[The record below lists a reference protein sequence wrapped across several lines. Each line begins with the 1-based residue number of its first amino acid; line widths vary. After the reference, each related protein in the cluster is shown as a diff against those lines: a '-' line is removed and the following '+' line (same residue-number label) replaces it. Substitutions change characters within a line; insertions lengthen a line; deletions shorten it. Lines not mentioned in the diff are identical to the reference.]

1 VIPADPSALDRLLLS
16 LRTLIRAQAP
26 TLTLFGTFEYVV
38 HASRGSGESTVVDV
52 SPVDTSLPL
61 PSATN
66 LPLRPASLGESV
78 QGVVSG
84 QKCRVEFLDA
94 NPAKPVVT
102 GLQAVSGAVTVNASS
117 SLAIG
122 SASTPIVAIGGGL
135 IPVGRQG
142 DAVTISLPP
151 PVPPPTIS
159 GLVNGLGFTGTMTGL
174 PPAVAGM
181 LTGGQSNVKA

>member
-1 VIPADPSALDRLLLS
+1 MVADPSALDRLLLS

-26 TLTLFGTFEYVV
+26 TFTFFGTFEYSIV
-38 HASRGSGESTVVDV
+38 ASRGSGASTVVDV
-52 SPVDTSLPL
+52 SPVDTSLSL

-66 LPLRPASLGESV
+66 LPLRPSTLGEAV
-78 QGVVSG
+78 QGVRAG
-84 QKCRVEFLDA
+84 QKCRVQFLDA

-102 GLQAVSGAVTVNASS
+102 GLQAVSGAVTVDASS

-122 SASTPIVAIGGGL
+122 SASTPIVAIGGGS

-142 DAVTISLPP
+142 DPVAITLPP
-151 PVPPPTIS
+151 PVPPPTVS
-159 GLVNGLGFTGTMTGL
+159 GLVNGLGFTGTIVTGL

-181 LTGGQSNVKA
+181 ITGARVAVKA